1 MVVSAFQGS
10 LAERTN
16 LSAYVIIS
24 FLLASFVYPIILA
37 WTWGKGW
44 LYDKGFHDFAGSG
57 IIHLVAGTTA
67 FWGAWSVGER
77 RAKIRVREGNEIN
90 KNEVNVKSATI

>member
-1 MVVSAFQGS
+1 M
-10 LAERTN
+10 
-16 LSAYVIIS
+16 IIS
-24 FLLASFVYPIILA
+24 FLLAAFVYPIILA

-67 FWGAWSVGER
+67 FWGALIVGER
-77 RAKIRVREGNEIN
+77 RSKIRSRES
-90 KNEVNVKSATI
+90 NEVNRAEVNIKSTAVHN